1 MASDIYNRPI
11 VSMWIQGSQL
21 FDLRAMIKVAVK
33 EFDNK
38 FMGNKSVCINDRF
51 NCELSSRIY
60 KKSVDQYGVVMM
72 SREKGYL
79 VSMVAP
85 DPTKSRNIQIYAKLY
100 VAGARGVKGHYQ
112 EVMHF
117 IYHPATDNSPSHL
130 VELRYVPD
138 ASGSVVGS

>member
-1 MASDIYNRPI
+1 MSLDHYNRPI
-11 VSMWIQGSQL
+11 KAVWVQGSHL

-38 FMGNKSVCINDRF
+38 FIGNKAVLVNERF
-51 NCELSSRIY
+51 ECELSSRIY
-60 KKSVDQYGVVMM
+60 KKSVDQYGIVMM

-79 VSMVAP
+79 VSVVAP

-117 IYHPATDNSPSHL
+117 IYHPAAENAPSKL

-138 ASGSVVGS
+138 SSGTVASS